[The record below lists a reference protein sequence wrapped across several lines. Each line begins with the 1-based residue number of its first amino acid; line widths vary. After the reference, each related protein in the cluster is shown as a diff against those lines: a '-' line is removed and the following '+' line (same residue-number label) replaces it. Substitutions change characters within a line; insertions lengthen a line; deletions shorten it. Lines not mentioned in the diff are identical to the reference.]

1 MGDMIASLFL
11 LLHLLMFVYW
21 LGGDLGAF
29 YAASLVTDRS
39 LSADARLAAAKILN
53 EVDMAPSTCLV
64 LALPTGAL
72 LASSRGWWP
81 LGMGAAWMILLA
93 SLVWLALVW
102 RQHRLQG
109 SDRWLRRIDLSIR
122 WVLLLLLPAVG
133 VAAITGVLP
142 LPLFIALKLLI
153 LAGTIALG
161 LGVRG
166 VLGPYIV
173 AFGELKKN
181 GASPAVDEGLDWSLS
196 RAKPMVLAIWA
207 LLLVAAILGI
217 THVG

>member
-39 LSADARLAAAKILN
+39 LSADARLTAAKILN
-53 EVDMAPSTCLV
+53 EVDMAPSTCLI

-81 LGMGAAWMILLA
+81 LGMGAAWLILVA

-102 RQHRLQG
+102 RQHRLHG

-133 VAAITGVLP
+133 LAALTGVLP

-161 LGVRG
+161 LAVRG
-166 VLGPYIV
+166 VLGPYII
-173 AFGELKKN
+173 AYGELKKN
-181 GASPAVDEGLDWSLS
+181 GGSPAVDEGLHWSLS

-207 LLLVAAILGI
+207 LLVAAAILGI
-217 THVG
+217 THVA